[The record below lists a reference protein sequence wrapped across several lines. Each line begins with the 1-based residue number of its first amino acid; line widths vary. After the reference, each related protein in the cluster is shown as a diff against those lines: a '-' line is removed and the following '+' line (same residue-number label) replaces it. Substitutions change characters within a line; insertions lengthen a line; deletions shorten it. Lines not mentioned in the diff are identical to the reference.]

1 MKEIKKG
8 GWQEER
14 MNGIDEG
21 GRKEKRKEARK
32 EERI

>member
-1 MKEIKKG
+1 MKEIRKG
-8 GWQEER
+8 GRQEEGVSGR
-14 MNGIDEG
+14 DEG